1 MALYKNSDTVKLKGM
16 YACMNLFPAVWPL
29 RNYFRFLI
37 PVSKTGSL
45 LSEAKLTSKSLR
57 KGSTERTKHVWP
69 PIEQMTSRIGARAQT
84 GSRNN
89 IMAILWRPWLKSN
102 RRPYFLLVPY
112 CMYGPIFS
120 RLAANKLL
128 SVFTSG
134 FQNRKY
140 ISEAKLTSKSHR
152 NESTEPKPEVEIWRP
167 WLKSNRRP
175 HFLFVP
181 PLHVW
186 TYFQPFDRKQTTSG
200 FFDTGSRISEAKLT
214 SKSHRNEFTERTKL
228 VRPPVELNYI
238 SDGR

>member
-181 PLHVW
+181 HCMYGPISSRLTANKLLPV
-186 TYFQPFDRKQTTSG
+186 FE
-200 FFDTGSRISEAKLT
+200 TGSRISEAKLT
-214 SKSHRNEFTERTKL
+214 SKSHRNKFTERTKL